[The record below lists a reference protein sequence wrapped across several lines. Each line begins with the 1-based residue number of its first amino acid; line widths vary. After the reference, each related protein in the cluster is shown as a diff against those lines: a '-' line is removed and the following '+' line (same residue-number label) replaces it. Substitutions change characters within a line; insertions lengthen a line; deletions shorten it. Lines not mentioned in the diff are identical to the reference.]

1 MKVIG
6 GELSAFVETFD
17 PCEELW
23 DEGIDGV
30 DQVRLEIV
38 EVLHRAHFRHAQPY
52 TDTDGQGMRNAC

>member
-6 GELSAFVETFD
+6 GKFSAFIETFNSS
-17 PCEELW
+17 EELW

-30 DQVRLEIV
+30 DQVGLEVV
-38 EVLHRAHFRHAQPY
+38 EVLHCAHFRHAQPN

>member
-6 GELSAFVETFD
+6 GKFSAFIETFNSS
-17 PCEELW
+17 EELW

-30 DQVRLEIV
+30 DQVGLEVV

>member
-1 MKVIG
+1 MKVVG
-6 GELSAFVETFD
+6 GELSAIVETFD
-17 PCEELW
+17 SCEELW

-38 EVLHRAHFRHAQPY
+38 EVLHCAHFRHAQPN